1 MFHVCIRMYS
11 NWYVF
16 SGVLVKIF
24 LKMIVFSDKIKYC
37 ATDWNQYEEVV
48 ETITDDQVV

>member
-24 LKMIVFSDKIKYC
+24 LKMIVFSDKIKDF
-37 ATDWNQYEEVV
+37 AIRIEMSMKR
-48 ETITDDQVV
+48 